1 MKIYQAQFRELESF
15 TKFGGDVD
23 PVTAMTI
30 DKGRK
35 NERILIQPQY
45 SPVPVEEE
53 IAIIYC
59 GTQGLLHN
67 VPMDKVA
74 EFEKLYLQILKSKYS
89 HEVMDELRA
98 GHLDLKGRIG
108 SVASS
113 EKITGAMKMI
123 SSAKMHKAE
132 SALRR
137 VRPFRD
143 QIQNTIDH
151 LISADAEYSS
161 PLTEIRP
168 VKRRAIVLL
177 SSDEG
182 LCGAFNMNLFKR
194 TLEII
199 NQARMAETENPVMFV
214 VYPIGKKA
222 SKFAQK
228 LVGDNVDVTAD
239 EMTAKSSAE
248 DIARFTGELTRE
260 FIAGKVDCVE
270 VVYTHYKS
278 ASKQIL
284 ATRQLLPIAADDLAT
299 GEKVERNKPYLFEPD
314 VNTIYNE
321 VLPLYVLSSMQEAIC
336 SNRVS
341 EQAAR
346 VMAMQSAND
355 NAKELLDELQLEY
368 NKLRQQSITSELLD
382 IIGGKVD

>member
-1 MKIYQAQFRELESF
+1 MR
-15 TKFGGDVD
+15 
-23 PVTAMTI
+23 
-30 DKGRK
+30 
-35 NERILIQPQY
+35 
-45 SPVPVEEE
+45 
-53 IAIIYC
+53 
-59 GTQGLLHN
+59 
-67 VPMDKVA
+67 
-74 EFEKLYLQILKSKYS
+74 
-89 HEVMDELRA
+89 
-98 GHLDLKGRIG
+98 DLKGRIG

-113 EKITGAMKMI
+113 EKITGAMKTI

-228 LVGDNVDVTAD
+228 LVGDNVEIATAD

-299 GEKVERNKPYLFEPD
+299 GEQVERTKPYLCEPD